1 MLTIVQIITIILIL
15 LKGFNFITWSW
26 FVIFIPMAI
35 MIFLLGISYL
45 LFIMSYSDW
54 RIGHKAYDSLIKL
67 SRSGKGQEEIQKM
80 LTGYFDEDNIA
91 KIPNYYKRFLHLD
104 FKNSIVVWEKKK
116 SKNIS
121 YDIYV
126 ERHTDEENENTD
138 FFVKLYTEDG
148 KLMTHAIPCNITPTD
163 FFKETEY
170 KRFKRV

>member
-26 FVIFIPMAI
+26 VVIFIPMAI
-35 MIFLLGISYL
+35 MMVLL
-45 LFIMSYSDW
+45 LFSYFAFLTAYTNK
-54 RIGHKAYDSLIKL
+54 RIGHKAYDSLLKL

-80 LTGYFDEDNIA
+80 LTGYFDEDNLD
-91 KIPNYYKRFLHLD
+91 KIPSYYKRFLHLD
-104 FKNSIVVWEKKK
+104 FKNSIVVWDKKK
-116 SKNIS
+116 SKNKS
-121 YDIYV
+121 YDIYA
-126 ERHTDEENENTD
+126 ERQADEENENTD

-148 KLMTHAIPCNITPTD
+148 KLMTHAIPCIITPSD